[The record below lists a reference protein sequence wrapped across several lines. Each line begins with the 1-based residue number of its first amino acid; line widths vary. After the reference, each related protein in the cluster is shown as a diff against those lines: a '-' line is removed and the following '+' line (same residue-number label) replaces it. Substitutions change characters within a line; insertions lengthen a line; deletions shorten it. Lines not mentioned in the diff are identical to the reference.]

1 MQAQPLSPSHSH
13 AHLQAFESIQ
23 AVLTLTIHFPALAVE
38 QDVNAQI
45 SKPWATQRELP
56 NAHAKGCLI
65 LGRALAVP
73 RGSAQSPQPT
83 RTYTTN
89 LEALLN
95 PANHFP
101 APRRL

>member
-1 MQAQPLSPSHSH
+1 MQAQPLSPTHSH

-23 AVLTLTIHFPALAVE
+23 AVHTLTIHFPALAVE

-45 SKPWATQRELP
+45 SKPGATQRELP
-56 NAHAKGCLI
+56 NAHTQARLI

-73 RGSAQSPQPT
+73 RGSAQSSQPT
-83 RTYTTN
+83 RAHTTD

-95 PANHFP
+95 PARHFP